1 MTFASVVA
9 AFLMAEIALAASMG
23 LAWSVERATGQ
34 TGWIDAVWTFGVGV
48 TGAVLAVL
56 PLGDGDGAG
65 WRRAAV
71 AVAVALW
78 ALRLGGHVVARTLK
92 TPDDPRYRKMI
103 QAWGDAASLQLF
115 TFLQIQALAG
125 AALAVSVALA
135 AHAGSPTF
143 GIRDGMG
150 LILFV
155 IALGGEAAADAQL
168 ARFKA
173 DPARRGE
180 ICDVG
185 LWAWSRHPNYVC
197 EWLVW
202 VGFAITASVDAI
214 GVLAWLAP
222 ALMYWT
228 LRYASGV
235 PPLEEHMLRTRPEAF
250 RAYQQRTPLFFP
262 RLF

>member
-1 MTFASVVA
+1 MGNRLVA
-9 AFLMAEIALAASMG
+9 EVEVAGAE
-23 LAWSVERATGQ
+23 V
-34 TGWIDAVWTFGVGV
+34 
-48 TGAVLAVL
+48 
-56 PLGDGDGAG
+56 
-65 WRRAAV
+65 AAV

>member
-9 AFLMAEIALAASMG
+9 ALLIAEIALAAIMG
-23 LAWSVERATGQ
+23 LAWAIQRATGQ
-34 TGWIDAVWTFGVGV
+34 TGWIDAVWTFGVGA
-48 TGAVLAVL
+48 TGAVLAAL
-56 PLGDGDGAG
+56 PLGDGGGAG

-71 AVAVALW
+71 AAAIALW
-78 ALRLGGHVVARTLK
+78 ALRLGGHVVARTRK
-92 TPDDPRYRKMI
+92 TPDDPRYRKLI
-103 QAWGDAASLQLF
+103 EGWGEAAPLQLLA
-115 TFLQIQALAG
+115 FLQVQALAG
-125 AALAVSVALA
+125 ATLALAVALA
-135 AHAGSPTF
+135 AHVGSPAF
-143 GIRDGMG
+143 GFQDGLG
-150 LILFV
+150 LALFA
-155 IALGGEAAADAQL
+155 IGLAGEAAADAQL

-173 DPARRGE
+173 DPARRGQ

-185 LWAWSRHPNYVC
+185 LWARSRHPNYFF

-202 VGFAITASVDAI
+202 VAFAVAASVDAI
-214 GVLAWLAP
+214 GLLAWVAP

-250 RAYQQRTPLFFP
+250 RAYQKRTPVFFP